1 MSRPHRAPLGYSL
14 PIAVCSRPHPHL
26 LSLLAFACLL
36 LLHAMLPIH
45 ASLRCLSLSL
55 NQYSDRIPLDH
66 FTANRKGAQ
75 MLPLAGYTR
84 TRVQIDGMAAKY
96 ADALDRANDARAA
109 AADAAGFQVIEP
121 ALSSPP

>member
-1 MSRPHRAPLGYSL
+1 MP
-14 PIAVCSRPHPHL
+14 
-26 LSLLAFACLL
+26 
-36 LLHAMLPIH
+36 
-45 ASLRCLSLSL
+45 LSL
-55 NQYSDRIPLDH
+55 NQYPDRIPLDH

>member
-1 MSRPHRAPLGYSL
+1 
-14 PIAVCSRPHPHL
+14 
-26 LSLLAFACLL
+26 
-36 LLHAMLPIH
+36 
-45 ASLRCLSLSL
+45 
-55 NQYSDRIPLDH
+55 
-66 FTANRKGAQ
+66 

>member
-1 MSRPHRAPLGYSL
+1 
-14 PIAVCSRPHPHL
+14 
-26 LSLLAFACLL
+26 
-36 LLHAMLPIH
+36 
-45 ASLRCLSLSL
+45 
-55 NQYSDRIPLDH
+55 
-66 FTANRKGAQ
+66 

-109 AADAAGFQVIEP
+109 AADAAGFQVIEL